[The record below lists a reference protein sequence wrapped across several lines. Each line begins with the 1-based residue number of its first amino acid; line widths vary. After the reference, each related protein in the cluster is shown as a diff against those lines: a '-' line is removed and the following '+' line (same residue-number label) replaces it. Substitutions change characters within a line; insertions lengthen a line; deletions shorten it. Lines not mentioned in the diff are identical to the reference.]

1 VSASSDSELAEVFA
15 EIARQLHAQ
24 GAPEKVRIRISRAA
38 VETID
43 GCDHA
48 GISLVRRNGRIAT
61 VGATD
66 DVPSRVDAIQYE
78 VGEGP
83 CLDAIAEH
91 EVFAIDDLASDRR
104 WPPFSRRAVEETG
117 VRSMLSF
124 RLFLDSDTFGA
135 LNLYSRRVAAF
146 DEHAGAIGTVLAAH
160 AAIAMQSAREWERA
174 EQLEHALVS
183 NRVIGTAMGIVMA
196 LRRVSQ
202 QEAFAVLSQ
211 ASQYLNRK
219 LQDVAGDVIK
229 TGEVPERPVRR
240 G

>member
-1 VSASSDSELAEVFA
+1 
-15 EIARQLHAQ
+15 
-24 GAPEKVRIRISRAA
+24 
-38 VETID
+38 
-43 GCDHA
+43 
-48 GISLVRRNGRIAT
+48 LVRRNGRIAT

-66 DVPSRVDAIQYE
+66 DVPPRVDAIQYE

-104 WPPFSRRAVEETG
+104 WPPFSCRAVEETG

-124 RLFLDSDTFGA
+124 RLFLDGDTSGA
-135 LNLYSRRVAAF
+135 LNLYSRQVAAF

-160 AAIAMQSAREWERA
+160 AAIAMRSAREWERA

-183 NRVIGTAMGIVMA
+183 NRVIGMATGIVMT

-229 TGEVPERPVRR
+229 TGEVPERPARR
-240 G
+240 